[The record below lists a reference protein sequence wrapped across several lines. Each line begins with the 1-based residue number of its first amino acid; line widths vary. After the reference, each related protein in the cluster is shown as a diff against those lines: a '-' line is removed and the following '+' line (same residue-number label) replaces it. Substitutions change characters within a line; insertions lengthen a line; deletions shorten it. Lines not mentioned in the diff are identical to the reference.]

1 MNLLKHI
8 SIRIRLLVIIAGSAL
23 ALVCLGLFSAHYLKE
38 MDGVYG
44 REARL
49 NSALEIGAAISA
61 LHADL
66 QALPQGGS
74 RVASLERNGKDI
86 KINLEALDHSE
97 GGGSP
102 ELKAEVEAYLAQAL
116 QQTDAALLNPR
127 FAAIQAALNRFRESK
142 DSTGDGSRKIL
153 QEATSFNTYLTAF
166 LILCG
171 AGVGAI
177 IGFSIDSSLS
187 KIMGRVHDLAEGEG
201 DLTQRI
207 DLAGSDE
214 LARAAGYINLF
225 IEKAHVTVS
234 HSVHTANET
243 AQSSRELAGISRD
256 LAGNVSSQYS
266 LAEKSSG
273 LMKDVAGNLD
283 VTEEMSISTAEALE
297 STEALLKGFV
307 ATLNQVG
314 TIVIHEGEMQAGM
327 ATRMEALSRDAMGIS
342 EVLGML
348 ADIANQTNLLALNAS
363 IEAAHAGE
371 SGKGFAVVADEIRQL
386 ATRTQN
392 SLDAIEI
399 NVNAV
404 VSGVEAVYAETARA
418 SEQMLVVS
426 GQTRDLLQDA
436 DATGTRLRA
445 SLDTSSDLVK
455 KTTYIATRTKELMDI
470 MNELVELSHKNKDSA
485 EGVDSVSANLALK
498 ADDLSETLNHFKVD

>member
-283 VTEEMSISTAEALE
+283 VTEEMSISTAEALSAKGRTVVWDQFKPP
-297 STEALLKGFV
+297 STLL
-307 ATLNQVG
+307 
-314 TIVIHEGEMQAGM
+314 
-327 ATRMEALSRDAMGIS
+327 
-342 EVLGML
+342 
-348 ADIANQTNLLALNAS
+348 
-363 IEAAHAGE
+363 
-371 SGKGFAVVADEIRQL
+371 
-386 ATRTQN
+386 
-392 SLDAIEI
+392 
-399 NVNAV
+399 
-404 VSGVEAVYAETARA
+404 
-418 SEQMLVVS
+418 
-426 GQTRDLLQDA
+426 
-436 DATGTRLRA
+436 
-445 SLDTSSDLVK
+445 
-455 KTTYIATRTKELMDI
+455 
-470 MNELVELSHKNKDSA
+470 
-485 EGVDSVSANLALK
+485 
-498 ADDLSETLNHFKVD
+498 